1 MWYSRKFIS
10 KLLIVTIL
18 SGLFGM
24 VGANTQGNIYAGQ
37 MTNNYYGESERT
49 DEISSFTGTKI
60 PTKPTIP
67 TEPTPIIKS
76 KITPKPTPTTTPK
89 TPTKPTPTTKPTKP
103 VVSIKDSVKPKTN
116 ININKYNKVYPYA
129 NIEKPARLEGI
140 EIVLQDNVE
149 FLPAD
154 ASYNIDEANLTSISS
169 ESDLEDFIPQTGIPN
184 HLVNL
189 SPSEKTYQPGTNIL
203 KFSDKSISLQK
214 GKIYI
219 DENTQSTYRVID
231 ASGEEAAVVQPRA
244 EDVIKSI
251 YIPNQEIRLTKGNIT
266 DMAEGVT
273 LVDED
278 DSISSYASGAMEA
291 ELPEPDR
298 SRNFHEFNIPEM
310 ILFEMPSNPN
320 KKPVE
325 TEQPKGKNEPTVK
338 PTPTPHPENRDAK
351 DTSNSGS
358 LSIVVKLKGGKIR
371 VYEPKLICE
380 ADWDGEFNLGFES
393 MTVESSVLV
402 ESKIKF
408 EKEMCVRIYGYGLD
422 YDSGSEILGR
432 RIAAHIGVGI
442 YAVIGVNGEITI
454 TAKIETVGDIRG
466 GVMGNFWGVL
476 VGVPSALPYAWYDSE
491 DFKAAILLNGKINA
505 WAYVGPQLTLD
516 VLDFNLLTAQVWL
529 GLEAEA
535 IIEGEA
541 SEEKG
546 ASLQL
551 DLSADFVALF
561 KAWLFNNPFEYY
573 LLKLRIF
580 EKTFQFKIGAMVGG
594 DSVKNKEITPVIQVD
609 GLCAH
614 RDKIWGSIWYED
626 ELAGVVGAA
635 NIPLNIEMN
644 RNGTRTTRRVNT
656 DSLGNFEYEFTAN
669 YRLLPTDSISIS
681 IDHVVVDGDQT
692 TTYRA
697 STLKAMNPTIPFT
710 PFILEA
716 DAFND
721 IVTGTISP
729 CKTPLPG
736 YPEEEYYDGD
746 MKINVYDDDG
756 ELIASEWLAVNDGT
770 FEYEF
775 TDPDVLSGG
784 HKVIAILDFEGASTD
799 SGYVDTN
806 LNNLDFIVE
815 CLIDGVDAKLISEIQ
830 RDRVGEYGI
839 IVESITAEGNV
850 TNLKNLQPYEGEVDI
865 FIGYPFG
872 GEGWETSIPMD
883 LDYEMLD
890 LSKSDNSRTI
900 VSFGKFDNVVDI
912 DEEFDFDLG
921 EEFDEELT
929 EDMLDRFLS
938 PTSSFSYEADSD
950 ALGEMGRF
958 VSRIIFA
965 IEYEDITKSVTFEFA
980 YKDPDIVAGP
990 TNPGEEAI
998 FGDRESRVNWPDVMI
1013 AMGQSQMRVNG
1024 RMRTIDGRGNTSV
1037 MMVDNEVFVPIE
1049 AIVEALGGTVAYGSD
1064 QKLTIRLNNN
1074 SIVSYNGKS
1083 DISANGKKL
1092 NMKAAPFMTSNGTMM
1107 FPASFLSDNLGL
1119 TTEWS
1124 ADTNTLSVW
1133 SSK

>member
-1 MWYSRKFIS
+1 MWYLRKFIS
-10 KLLIVTIL
+10 KLLIVAIL

-24 VGANTQGNIYAGQ
+24 VEANTQGNIYAGQ
-37 MTNNYYGESERT
+37 IT
-49 DEISSFTGTKI
+49 DKTTLAKSTPVTKQ
-60 PTKPTIP
+60 
-67 TEPTPIIKS
+67 
-76 KITPKPTPTTTPK
+76 KITPKPTLAAKPTAAAKPAPTTNPM
-89 TPTKPTPTTKPTKP
+89 PTTKPL
-103 VVSIKDSVKPKTN
+103 VNIKDSLKPKVD
-116 ININKYNKVYPYA
+116 INLNKYNRVYPYA
-129 NIEKPARLEGI
+129 KLEKPAKLEGVEI
-140 EIVLQDNVE
+140 ELQDNVE
-149 FLPAD
+149 FLPAE
-154 ASYNIDEANLTSISS
+154 ASYNIDEANLSSITS
-169 ESDLEDFIPQTGIPN
+169 ESDIENFTPQTGIPN

-203 KFSDKSISLQK
+203 KFNDKSINLQK

-231 ASGEEAAVVQPRA
+231 ASGEEAAVVHPKA

-251 YIPNQEIRLTKGNIT
+251 YIPSQEISLTKGNIT

-273 LVDED
+273 LVNED
-278 DSISSYASGAMEA
+278 DSISSYASDGMKA
-291 ELPEPDR
+291 ELPAPDT
-298 SRNFHEFNIPEM
+298 SRNYHEFNIPEM
-310 ILFEMPSNPN
+310 VLLEMPS
-320 KKPVE
+320 KPGKPPVD
-325 TEQPKGKNEPTVK
+325 TEQPKGKKEPTQK
-338 PTPTPHPENRDAK
+338 PTPTPHPEDREAEG
-351 DTSNSGS
+351 TSNSE
-358 LSIVVKLKGGKIR
+358 SISMVVKLKGGKIR

-393 MTVESSVLV
+393 MTVESSILV

-454 TAKIETVGDIRG
+454 TAKIETVGDIKG

-541 SEEKG
+541 SEENG

-580 EKTFQFKIGAMVGG
+580 EKTFQFKTGSMVGG

-609 GLCAH
+609 ALCAH

-644 RNGTRTTRRVNT
+644 RNGTKTTRQVNT

-669 YRLLPTDSISIS
+669 YRLLPTDSISLS
-681 IDHVVVDGDQT
+681 INHVVEDGDQT
-692 TTYRA
+692 TTYKA
-697 STLKAMNPTIPFT
+697 STLKAMNPTIPFK

-721 IVTGTISP
+721 IVSGTISP
-729 CKTPLPG
+729 CKTALPG
-736 YPEEEYYDGD
+736 YPEEEHYDGEI
-746 MKINVYDDDG
+746 KINVYDENG
-756 ELIASEWLAVNDGT
+756 NRIASKWLSVNDGT

-775 TDPDVLSGG
+775 TDPDVLAGG
-784 HKVIAILDFEGASTD
+784 HKVIAVLDFEGASTD
-799 SGYVDTN
+799 SGYVEAN

-815 CLIDGVDAKLISEIQ
+815 CLIDGVDGGLISDLQ
-830 RDRVGEYGI
+830 QNRMGEHGI
-839 IVESITAEGNV
+839 LVESLVAEGAV
-850 TNLKNLQPYEGEVDI
+850 TNLKNLLPYEGDVTIYID
-865 FIGYPFG
+865 YPFG
-872 GEGWETSIPMD
+872 AGGWENSIPMN
-883 LDYEMLD
+883 LDMDIPDFFKLY
-890 LSKSDNSRTI
+890 NTI
-900 VSFGKFDNVVDI
+900 VSFGKIDVDI
-912 DEEFDFDLG
+912 DLDEEFDFDLG
-921 EEFDEELT
+921 EEFDEDLT
-929 EDMLDRFLS
+929 EDMFDRLLS
-938 PTSSFSYEADSD
+938 PTSAFSFEADSD
-950 ALGEMGRF
+950 ALGDMGRF
-958 VSRIIFA
+958 VSRVIFE
-965 IEYEDITKSVTFEFA
+965 IEYEDITKSVIFEFT
-980 YKDPDIVAGP
+980 YKDPDIVVGP

-998 FGDRESRVNWPDVMI
+998 YGDRESRVNWPDVMI
-1013 AMGQSQMRVNG
+1013 TVGQSQMRVNG
-1024 RMRTIDGRGNTSV
+1024 RMRSIDGRGNTSV

-1049 AIVEALGGTVAYGSD
+1049 AIVEALGGSVSYGTN
-1064 QKLTIRLNNN
+1064 QKLTVKLNNK
-1074 SIVSYNGKS
+1074 SVVSFNGKS
-1083 DISANGKKL
+1083 AITANGKKAS
-1092 NMKAAPFMTSNGTMM
+1092 MEAAPFMTSNGTMM
-1107 FPASFLSDNLGL
+1107 FPATFLSKNLGL
-1119 TTEWS
+1119 KTEWS

-1133 SSK
+1133 VAK